1 MGKDTQNKKSYIC
14 IELNTEKVYYK
25 CKEVNGMNE
34 LYKVYTSKEAA
45 DKWGLSA
52 NTVTQWYNRG
62 KFTDQEARK
71 SAGTILVTHEAMERV
86 SGKNIE

>member
-1 MGKDTQNKKSYIC
+1 
-14 IELNTEKVYYK
+14 
-25 CKEVNGMNE
+25 MNE
-34 LYKVYTSKEAA
+34 NKLHTVYTSKEAA

-71 SAGTILVTHEAMERV
+71 SAGTILVTHEAMIRV
-86 SGKNIE
+86 TGKNMD